1 MKKENITTV
10 SLADVLSGKI
20 KGKTDWERV
29 HREVEAGI
37 EPEPDPDEGSF
48 DLERAQTNMPRPK
61 KHVSIRLD
69 PHIVEFFKAQ
79 GHRGYQTR
87 INAVLDSYVQT
98 HKARTTSRHQS

>member
-1 MKKENITTV
+1 MRKENITTV
-10 SLADVLSGKI
+10 NLADVLSGKI

-29 HREVEAGI
+29 RREVEAGI

-48 DLERAQTNMPRPK
+48 DLERSQTTMPHHK

-79 GHRGYQTR
+79 GCRGYQTR

-98 HKARTTSRHQS
+98 HKDKTTSHQS